1 MAGDSSASTVPR
13 EGTSPRWRVAVPLAL
28 MAAIAIASH
37 GPLPVGLPGQSDKLV
52 HAAVFGLLAALWFW
66 ARRGADGD
74 RRAATVAFVMAVA
87 WGVFD
92 EAHQSFVPGRTADIL
107 DLLADATGAALAA
120 VACVTATRARGG

>member
-1 MAGDSSASTVPR
+1 
-13 EGTSPRWRVAVPLAL
+13 
-28 MAAIAIASH
+28 
-37 GPLPVGLPGQSDKLV
+37 
-52 HAAVFGLLAALWFW
+52 
-66 ARRGADGD
+66 
-74 RRAATVAFVMAVA
+74 MAVA